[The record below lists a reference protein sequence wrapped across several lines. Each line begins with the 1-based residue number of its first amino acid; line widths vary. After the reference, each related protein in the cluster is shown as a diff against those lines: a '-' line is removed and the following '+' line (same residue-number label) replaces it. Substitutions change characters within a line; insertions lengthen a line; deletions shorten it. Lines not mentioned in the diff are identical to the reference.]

1 MRDPAR
7 IDIVLEALRTAWR
20 QEPDLRLGQLLIN
33 AVRPPSPCPELFYA
47 EDDKLIEGLAR
58 YMAARQSAQQ

>member
-1 MRDPAR
+1 MGGYKGEK
-7 IDIVLEALRTAWR
+7 LALT
-20 QEPDLRLGQLLIN
+20 DLRLGQLLIN